1 MTSTDTDYQRPDLGD
16 GAEPPHPTAALGLLY
31 NPFDPAF
38 RADPHRFFDRARVE
52 APVCFNPVFGMWLVT
67 GYEQVMQVC
76 TDTATFSSMNKVDP
90 PNTVLPEVLE
100 ILHTEGF
107 PVAMQLFNTD
117 PPDHARLRSLVGQAF
132 TNEALDGFEAAVVP
146 TIAGYIEQLQ
156 HDDEVDLYPSFT
168 NPMPLT
174 AILDFI
180 GVPREMHRQVER
192 WDDAWARLFTSAHA
206 IEDQLEAVRAVVAYQ
221 QYLNGLIDQRR
232 ELAGADLISRCV
244 HARRGDYQPLTN
256 AELVWQI
263 MGLLAAGHATTTDAL
278 SHLLLVLLRDR
289 DWWQAVTTD
298 PALLEP
304 VVEEGLRFV
313 NPVLG
318 LPRITTR
325 EVVVGDVT
333 LPAGAEVLVSFCAA
347 NRDEAFT
354 ENPGVF
360 DPNRH
365 SVTRHLGFGWG
376 VHQCIGA
383 RLSKIML
390 CSAVGQ
396 LADRLPALRL
406 ADDYQASFTEHPFL
420 WGVASLR
427 VRPNG

>member
-1 MTSTDTDYQRPDLGD
+1 MTSTDTEYQRPDVG
-16 GAEPPHPTAALGLLY
+16 GEPPHPTAALGMLY

-38 RADPHRFFDRARVE
+38 RADPHRFFDRARAE

-76 TDTATFSSMNKVDP
+76 TDTVTFSSGNKVDP
-90 PNTVLPEVLE
+90 PNEISPEVLE

-132 TNEALDGFEAAVVP
+132 TNDVLNRFEAEIVP
-146 TIAGYIEQLQ
+146 TIAGYLEQWQ
-156 HDDEVDLYPSFT
+156 DEAEVDLYPRFT

-174 AILDFI
+174 IILDFI
-180 GVPREMHRQVER
+180 GVPRDMHAQVER

-206 IEDQLEAVRAVVAYQ
+206 IEDQLDAVRAVVAYQ
-221 QYLNGLIDQRR
+221 QYLNALIDQRR
-232 ELAGADLISRCV
+232 EQPAEDLISRCV

-289 DWWQAVTTD
+289 SWWEAVTAD
-298 PALLEP
+298 PELLEP
-304 VVEEGLRFV
+304 IVEEGLRFV

-325 EVVVGDVT
+325 EVQVGDVL

-354 ENPGVF
+354 DDPGVF
-360 DPNRH
+360 DPRRR
-365 SVTRHLGFGWG
+365 SVTRHMGFGWG

-390 CSAVGQ
+390 CGAVGQ
-396 LADRLPALRL
+396 LASRLPDLRL
-406 ADDYQASFTEHPFL
+406 AEDYEPTFTEHPFL

-427 VRPNG
+427 VRPAG

>member
-1 MTSTDTDYQRPDLGD
+1 MTSTETDLQWPGAGD
-16 GAEPPHPTAALGLLY
+16 SAEPPHPTAALGMLY
-31 NPFDPAF
+31 NPFDPQF
-38 RADPHRFFDRARVE
+38 RANPHQFFDRARVE

-67 GYEQVMQVC
+67 GYDEVMQVC
-76 TDTATFSSMNKVDP
+76 TDTATFSSGNKVDP

-100 ILHTEGF
+100 ILNTEGF

-117 PPDHARLRSLVGQAF
+117 PPDHARLRSLIGQGF
-132 TNEALDGFEAAVVP
+132 TTEVLEEFEAAVVP
-146 TIAGYIEQLQ
+146 TIAGYLDRLQ
-156 HDDEVDLYPSFT
+156 DEAEVDLYPRFT

-174 AILDFI
+174 IILDFI
-180 GVPREMHRQVER
+180 GVPRDMHAQVER

-206 IEDQLEAVRAVVAYQ
+206 IDDQLDAVRAVVAYQ
-221 QYLNGLIDQRR
+221 QYLSSLIDERR
-232 ELAGADLISRCV
+232 ATPADDLLSRCV

-256 AELVWQI
+256 AELVWQT

-278 SHLLLVLLRDR
+278 SHLLLVLLRQR
-289 DWWQAVTTD
+289 EWWQAVVAD
-298 PALLEP
+298 SSLLEP
-304 VVEEGLRFV
+304 VVEEGLRLV

-325 EVVVGDVT
+325 EVVLGEVT

-347 NRDEAFT
+347 NRDHAFT
-354 ENPGVF
+354 DNPAEF
-360 DPNRH
+360 DPTRR

-390 CSAVGQ
+390 CAAVGQ
-396 LADRLPALRL
+396 LAQRLPDLRL
-406 ADDYQASFTEHPFL
+406 ADGYEPSFTEHPFL

-427 VRPNG
+427 VRPKG